1 MYQFYKLKSA
11 LSGIINQGFPKAFSK
26 MASFFKQKINGNQ
39 KPTEVHDAKSYE
51 KWRVIQPLEKL
62 QITSRHFTKN
72 RKDKKKILQ
81 PYKIRIDNFYLKIRE
96 NIEIASEASYGYLK
110 KKSVNIFFLNFR
122 AKNKAKITEKIPE
135 KKWK

>member
-1 MYQFYKLKSA
+1 M
-11 LSGIINQGFPKAFSK
+11 
-26 MASFFKQKINGNQ
+26 
-39 KPTEVHDAKSYE
+39 
-51 KWRVIQPLEKL
+51 IQPLEKL